1 MLLVGSPSP
10 KGWGSSP
17 KLQKEDHPARC
28 PCCNFL
34 DEKNNS
40 YCLNEGKSICGLMAE
55 EN

>member
-1 MLLVGSPSP
+1 MGEYRNKLT
-10 KGWGSSP
+10 